1 MSPTT
6 MCLAAV
12 LPPSSVVAVIVAVPV
27 PTAVTTPFSSTVAT
41 LSSLEEYVT
50 FLLVAFS
57 GKMVGTSLSVS
68 PTLSTVASF
77 GKLMESTFTFN

>member
-50 FLLVAFS
+50 FY
-57 GKMVGTSLSVS
+57 
-68 PTLSTVASF
+68 
-77 GKLMESTFTFN
+77 